1 MAVATTTCVKQEQ
14 KSRYILLYTVN
25 SLMCTQK
32 NICASYLKYLK
43 EKILTTYDDDLNRNR
58 ERKFMTKVET

>member
-32 NICASYLKYLK
+32 NSYLKYLK
-43 EKILTTYDDDLNRNR
+43 EKILTTYNDDLNRNR